1 MKPCTGVME
10 DQLGDM
16 SKESGGLGGFPLLS
30 GGGGGQWLSHQRQLT
45 DKEYQQEQGNCRKG
59 REVGS

>member
-30 GGGGGQWLSHQRQLT
+30 GGGGGS
-45 DKEYQQEQGNCRKG
+45 G
-59 REVGS
+59 